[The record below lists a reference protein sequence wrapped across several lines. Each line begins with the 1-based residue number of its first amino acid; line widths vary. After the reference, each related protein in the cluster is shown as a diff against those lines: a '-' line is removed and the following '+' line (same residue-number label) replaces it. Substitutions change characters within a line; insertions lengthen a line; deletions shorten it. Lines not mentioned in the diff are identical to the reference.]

1 LQSLEVTE
9 AQSSLLI
16 RAQDAWR
23 VARDAPHEGRA
34 HADAIAAQARRSRDW
49 PALVAALR
57 ARGWAER
64 DVFALDAARRTLDSA
79 VRLASRHRLHG
90 LLAGVLATR
99 ASVRLETGD
108 GARARRDIARARAVL
123 DGASTAEIDL
133 QAAVIEDVCGNLVH
147 ASDLYRLVI
156 AASDSPGIETLWTA
170 HNNLGVILGQ
180 LGQLGAAREHLAA
193 ATDIAGRLGRSTLGF
208 SIHNTAML
216 DARAGQLAAALRR
229 FDDAERIFREIG
241 FPLAEHY
248 MERIDVLVTL
258 NLLADAEAIA
268 NRAIAELGA
277 VGGALLRGEAHLARA
292 RVLMARGADD
302 HAEQAAADA
311 AALLTRARGPL
322 WRAHA
327 DIVLVETRFR
337 MGTAD
342 AGDLRRARRAA
353 PALRDA
359 GFSSE
364 SVDAH
369 LLTARLLSR
378 VGRVTAAQRELALV
392 AAMGRSSVVLVRL
405 KAHVARALSARLAGD
420 ESQTRRAARRGL
432 TELEHLR
439 VAIPTAE
446 LRARASVHGVEL
458 ASLGLRS
465 AIGSG
470 RPSAVFDWMELGRQ
484 ASTLISTRT
493 TSDPEVDATMA
504 QLREVIARSRLT
516 EREPEDD
523 PRYLLR
529 TQSLLEARVQRRLR
543 SLGTSPAE
551 QSSHANAREIRDA
564 LGPRVLVEL
573 AGLDGRLVAVTLT
586 RRDTRVHVLGPVDAA
601 HHEMEALLF
610 ALRRIP
616 RARSRAS
623 ADAATNAARH
633 ALAELDALL
642 VAPLRRRLAAGDEI
656 VVVPTAALLAVPWH
670 ALPTLAA
677 RQVTVAPSATGWR
690 RARDRRPDHT
700 RVVVAAGP
708 GLDGA
713 GDEARG
719 VGGIHPGATVLLPPA
734 STVSRLVA
742 ALPGVGVAHLACHGD
757 FRADNPAFSSLL
769 LSDGPLTVVDLEQIE
784 TAPATVVLA
793 ACDAGMSQTLPGEEF
808 LGFLSVLFALG
819 SRSVVASSVPIPDV
833 DSTPLMLALHRRL
846 ATGADAAKAL
856 HEARAE
862 VGADTPQSLVAS
874 IAFGHFGG

>member
-1 LQSLEVTE
+1 MQSPEVTE
-9 AQSSLLI
+9 PRASLLI

-34 HADAIAAQARRSRDW
+34 HADAIAAEARRARDW

-79 VRLASRHRLHG
+79 VRLASRHELLD
-90 LLAGVLATR
+90 LLAAVLATR

-108 GARARRDIARARAVL
+108 GARARRDIARARALL

-147 ASDLYRLVI
+147 ASDLYRQVL
-156 AASDSPGIETLWTA
+156 AAPDSPGIETIWTA

-193 ATDIAGRLGRSTLGF
+193 ATDIAARLGRSTLGF
-208 SIHNTAML
+208 SIHNMAML
-216 DARAGQLAAALRR
+216 DARAGQLAVALRR
-229 FDDAERIFREIG
+229 FDDAENIFREIG

-292 RVLMARGADD
+292 RVLLARGAAQQ
-302 HAEQAAADA
+302 AEQAARDA
-311 AALLTRARGPL
+311 ATLLARARGPL

-327 DIVLVETRFR
+327 DIVLVEARFR
-337 MGTAD
+337 LETAD
-342 AGDLRRARRAA
+342 AGDLLRARRAA

-378 VGRVTAAQRELALV
+378 FGRVTAAQRELALV

-405 KAHVARALSARLAGD
+405 KARVARALSAELAGD
-420 ESQTRRAARRGL
+420 ESQTRRSARRGL

-439 VAIPTAE
+439 IAIPTAE

-465 AIGSG
+465 AMASG

-484 ASTLISTRT
+484 ASTLVSTRT

-504 QLREVIARSRLT
+504 QLREVIARNRLA

-523 PRYLLR
+523 PRQRLR

-543 SLGTSPAE
+543 ALGATPAA
-551 QSSHANAREIRDA
+551 QSRRASAREIREA

-573 AGLDGRLVAVTLT
+573 ASIDGRLLAATLT
-586 RRDTRVHVLGPVDAA
+586 RRDTRVHALGPVDAA
-601 HHEMEALLF
+601 HHEIEALLF

-616 RARSRAS
+616 RAQTRAS
-623 ADAATNAARH
+623 ADAASNAARH
-633 ALAELDALL
+633 SLAALDAL
-642 VAPLRRRLAAGDEI
+642 VMAPLRRRLAAGDEI
-656 VVVPTAALLAVPWH
+656 VVVPTAALLTVPWH

-677 RQVTVAPSATGWR
+677 RQVTVAPSATAWR

-713 GDEARG
+713 VDEARG

-734 STVSRLVA
+734 STVSRLLA
-742 ALPGVGVAHLACHGD
+742 ELPGTGVAHLACHGD

-793 ACDAGMSQTLPGEEF
+793 ACDAGMSQALPGEEF

-819 SRSVVASSVPIPDV
+819 SRSVVASSVPIPDI
-833 DSTPLMLALHRRL
+833 DSTPLMIALHRRL
-846 ATGADAAKAL
+846 ATGANAAKAL
-856 HEARAE
+856 HGARAE
-862 VGADTPQSLVAS
+862 VGADTPQSIVAS